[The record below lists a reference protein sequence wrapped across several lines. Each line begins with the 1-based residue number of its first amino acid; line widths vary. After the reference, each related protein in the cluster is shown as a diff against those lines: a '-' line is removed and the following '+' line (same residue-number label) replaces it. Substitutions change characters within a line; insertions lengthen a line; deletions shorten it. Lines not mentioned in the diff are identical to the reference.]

1 MSEHVVPVKI
11 YFAIFSIL
19 IVLTGV
25 TVGVAFADLGF
36 LNTVMALTIAVFKA
50 TLVILYFM
58 HVRYGS
64 RLTWVFVGTGFFW
77 MAILIVFTLSD
88 VLTRSWLAVPAGWN

>member
-1 MSEHVVPVKI
+1 MSGHIVPVKI
-11 YFAIFSIL
+11 YLAIFAIL

-25 TVGVAFADLGF
+25 TVWVAFAELG
-36 LNTVMALTIAVFKA
+36 LMNIVVALTIAVFKA

-64 RLTWVFVGTGFFW
+64 RLTWVFVGAGFFW
-77 MAILIVFTLSD
+77 LAILIVFTLSD
-88 VLTRSWLAVPAGWN
+88 VLTRDWLAVPVGWN

>member
-11 YFAIFSIL
+11 YFAIFTIL

-36 LNTVMALTIAVFKA
+36 MNTVMALTIAVFKA

-64 RLTWVFVGTGFFW
+64 RLTWVFVGAGFFW
-77 MAILIVFTLSD
+77 LAILIVFTLSD

>member
-1 MSEHVVPVKI
+1 MSGHIVPVKI
-11 YFAIFSIL
+11 YLAIFAIL

-25 TVGVAFADLGF
+25 TVGVAFADLG
-36 LNTVMALTIAVFKA
+36 LINIVVALTIAVFQA

-58 HVRYGS
+58 HVRYES
-64 RLTWVFVGTGFFW
+64 RLTWVFVGAGFFW
-77 MAILIVFTLSD
+77 LAILIVFTLSD